1 MSAPDRLDSDQPTT
15 VDVLQRIKPGC
26 EAAFE
31 AVLAELIEAAMA
43 CEGHLGVN
51 VFRPSDPDHPEY
63 RIVFKFDRISRL
75 KQWEAS
81 PIRQRLLNR
90 ASQFTEGPGQY
101 AMLTGLE
108 TWFTLPHRPGL
119 PAPPRYKM
127 MVVSGITI
135 YVLINLINVILVP
148 LIGPLPALLRT
159 LVVTVVMVAVM
170 TYVAMPRMTKL
181 FRRWLYP
188 ARRA

>member
-1 MSAPDRLDSDQPTT
+1 MSAPERLDSDPPTT
-15 VDVLQRIKPGC
+15 VDVLQRIRPGC

-51 VFRPSDPDHPEY
+51 VFRPSDPAHPEC

-90 ASQFTEGPGQY
+90 ARQFTEGPGHY
-101 AMLTGLE
+101 AMLSGLE
-108 TWFTLPHRPGL
+108 TWFTLPHQPGL

-159 LVVTVVMVAVM
+159 LVVTVLMVAIM

-181 FRRWLYP
+181 FRAWLYP
-188 ARRA
+188 ARRM

>member
-1 MSAPDRLDSDQPTT
+1 MSAAERLDADPPTT

-31 AVLAELIEAAMA
+31 AVLAELIQAAMGF
-43 CEGHLGVN
+43 EGHLGVN
-51 VFRPSDPDHPEY
+51 VFRPSDPAHSEY

-75 KQWEAS
+75 KQWEDS

-90 ASQFTEGPGQY
+90 ARRFTEGPGQY

-135 YVLINLINVILVP
+135 FVLINLINLLLVP
-148 LIGPLPALLRT
+148 LLGPLPSLLRT
-159 LVVTVVMVAVM
+159 LVVTVVMVAIM
-170 TYVAMPRMTKL
+170 TYVAMPAMTKL
-181 FRRWLYP
+181 FRGWLYP
-188 ARRA
+188 ARRM

>member
-1 MSAPDRLDSDQPTT
+1 MSTPDRLDADPPTT
-15 VDVLQRIKPGC
+15 VDVLQRIRPGC

-31 AVLAELIEAAMA
+31 AVLAELIQAAMA

-51 VFRPSDPDHPEY
+51 VFRPSDPAHPEY
-63 RIVFKFDRISRL
+63 RIVFKFDRISKL
-75 KQWEAS
+75 KQWEES

-90 ASQFTEGPGQY
+90 ARQFTEGTGQY
-101 AMLTGLE
+101 ARLTGLE
-108 TWFTLPHRPGL
+108 TWFTLPHCPGL

-135 YVLINLINVILVP
+135 FVLINLINLFLMP
-148 LIGPLPALLRT
+148 LLGPLPSLLRT
-159 LVVTVVMVAVM
+159 LVVTTVMVAIM

-181 FRRWLYP
+181 FRGWLYP
-188 ARRA
+188 TRRM